1 MNKQADVPAAA
12 PENWQPV
19 ACACER
25 CRDMCARSTC
35 LPTPAGAR
43 ELIRQGFGPR
53 LASYRFAPDPQ
64 TLAFVGPAPRGQEG
78 ARDLMH
84 TMSGACTF
92 FDGERCELHALGLK
106 PLEGQLAL
114 HDRPWQA
121 VRLHICSTWKGKQ
134 FDSVLAML
142 ERSAP

>member
-1 MNKQADVPAAA
+1 
-12 PENWQPV
+12 
-19 ACACER
+19 
-25 CRDMCARSTC
+25 MCATSTC
-35 LPTPAGAR
+35 LPTPEGAR
-43 ELIRQGFGPR
+43 ELIRRGFGPR

-64 TLAFVGPAPRGQEG
+64 TLAFVGPAPKGREG
-78 ARDLMH
+78 ARNLMH
-84 TMSGACTF
+84 TMGGACTF
-92 FDGERCELHALGLK
+92 FDGEHCELHALGLK

-114 HDRPWQA
+114 HDRPWQV